1 MNNTS
6 SSLPLGWRIKP
17 TKYIFSVFN
26 GSTPSSSEPSYW
38 NGNIYWVTPEDI
50 GALESK
56 LLKDTKRKITQEG
69 YKSCGTQL
77 VPINSIVLTTRAPV
91 GNIALAD
98 VPLCT
103 NQGCKTLVPK
113 FSHTYPDYFYFQLIA
128 RKEELASLAKG
139 TTFQELGTTELLSF
153 NLLYPSPSEQ
163 KAIAD
168 YLDKETAKIDQ
179 LIKAKKR
186 LLELLGEKRRAL
198 ITHAVTRGLN
208 PDVPMRDSGV
218 EWIGEIPKHWSI
230 QRLKTVSRS
239 LQIGPFG
246 SQLHAEDYVDDGI
259 PVINPV
265 HLVDGKIIPNYQVA
279 VDQETAKR
287 LSIYQ
292 LENGDVVFARR
303 GEIGRCGVVTQEEV
317 GWLCGSGSLR
327 VRPNLESLDPEYLV
341 LLVSH
346 TSVGKSLSMMSV
358 GTTMENLNTQIISD
372 LILPLPPLSEQYYLV
387 SEIKD
392 KVCQLNSLITITEQT
407 IKLLEERIIALIS
420 STVSGQLKIKE

>member
-1 MNNTS
+1 MNVVQPKKKPLKNLATINDNSLTENTNPEWEVKYIDIGNVNSRGEINDIQTYRFADAPSRARRIVSDGDVIISTVRTYLQAIAPIKSPPDNLIVSTGFAVIRPRLDQLDADYCKYALREAEFLHEVVARSVGISYPAINTS
-6 SSLPLGWRIKP
+6 DL
-17 TKYIFSVFN
+17 
-26 GSTPSSSEPSYW
+26 
-38 NGNIYWVTPEDI
+38 GNI
-50 GALESK
+50 
-56 LLKDTKRKITQEG
+56 
-69 YKSCGTQL
+69 
-77 VPINSIVLTTRAPV
+77 PIYI
-91 GNIALAD
+91 
-98 VPLCT
+98 
-103 NQGCKTLVPK
+103 
-113 FSHTYPDYFYFQLIA
+113 H
-128 RKEELASLAKG
+128 SL
-139 TTFQELGTTELLSF
+139 
-153 NLLYPSPSEQ
+153 SEQ
-163 KAIAD
+163 KAIAH

-179 LIKAKKR
+179 LIEAKKR
-186 LLELLGEKRRAL
+186 LLELLDEKRRAL

-372 LILPLPPLSEQYYLV
+372 LRIPLPPLSEQSYLV

-392 KVCQLNSLITITEQT
+392 KVCQLNSLKTITEQT
-407 IKLLEERIIALIS
+407 IKLLEERRIALIS
-420 STVSGQLKIKE
+420 STVTGQLKIKE